1 MTVQEYNNQG
11 FEDAAKAHGLSPVL
25 AELEAINRRDAL
37 ARQKN
42 DVRPYCPAPEPHR
55 EQGALDA
62 AIQVAKPVAVL
73 AVAGGV
79 VAVVVAVV
87 SAAVGAVFAF
97 VATNAL
103 WIGGGLFGVVVVVLG
118 FFGSRGAKDGNGSDA
133 PPSGGDGWEF
143 YQKQEQGW
151 RKT

>member
-37 ARQKN
+37 ARQN
-42 DVRPYCPAPEPHR
+42 DGVRPYCPAPEPYR

-97 VATNAL
+97 VAANAL
-103 WIGGGLFGVVVVVLG
+103 WIGGGLFGVIVVVLG
-118 FFGSRGAKDGNGSDA
+118 VFGARASTPGNGSEP
-133 PPSGGDGWEF
+133 PPSGGGWEY
-143 YQKQEQGW
+143 YQEQRQGW

>member
-1 MTVQEYNNQG
+1 MTAQEYNNQG
-11 FEDAAKAHGLSPVL
+11 FEDAARAHGLSPVL

-37 ARQKN
+37 ARNKN
-42 DVRPYCPAPEPHR
+42 SAVQSVPQQPEPHP
-55 EQGALDA
+55 QDALSV

-79 VAVVVAVV
+79 VAVTVAVV

-97 VATNAL
+97 VAANAL
-103 WIGGGLFGVVVVVLG
+103 WIGGGLFGVIVVVLG
-118 FFGSRGAKDGNGSDA
+118 VFGARASTPGNGSEP
-133 PPSGGDGWEF
+133 PPSGGGWEY
-143 YQKQEQGW
+143 YQEQRQGW